1 MNRRPPRSSRTDTHF
16 PYTALFR
23 SMQATVD
30 IVSMDMAR
38 KLGGKTTGQLSG
50 STWNDALADSL
61 NRNDNSA
68 VGEPLTVIPCTA
80 DDHAVFGNQICAT
93 PGIYVDGVFSGSG
106 SKPATHV
113 RVIARTTIDYFFP
126 IFADG
131 GA

>member
-1 MNRRPPRSSRTDTHF
+1 
-16 PYTALFR
+16 
-23 SMQATVD
+23 MQAIAD

-38 KLGGKTTGQLSG
+38 KLDGKTTGQLSG

-61 NRNDNSA
+61 NRNDNSS

-80 DDHAVFGNQICAT
+80 DHHAVFGNQSYAT
-93 PGIYVDGVFSGSG
+93 PGIYVVGVFSGSG
-106 SKPATHV
+106 AKPATNE

-131 GA
+131 GASQAKAFDIGHTAGRETREP